1 MLIFVTA
8 VSVALIVSF
17 ICSICE
23 AVFLSVGHSD
33 VEALAQKK
41 SRAGG
46 WLKQFKRNI
55 DVPIAA
61 ILIVNTIAH
70 TIGAT
75 VAGASY
81 AEAFSEGTLW
91 IFTIVFTLA
100 VLLFTE
106 IIPKTL
112 GVSYARQLAWPVAWI
127 IRFMT
132 LVLKPL
138 VILSERISR
147 SLRRGEAAPITSAN
161 EIRMLA
167 QLGKDE
173 GVVDHD
179 ASRIIVGATD
189 LSLLS
194 AGDIMIP
201 RRDVKILSRQ
211 WSLEEN
217 IATIEKYGLSRLPL
231 CDGTELD
238 SFVGMVLSREL
249 LLGLFKQDNSA
260 EFDWEPYRR
269 NPLVVPDFMKISE
282 LLRTFK
288 TGSSHM
294 AFVVDEY
301 GDVQGLVTM
310 EDVLEEIVGEIQ
322 DEQDE
327 ILRHIWRQADGSLRV
342 SGDAELRHVCK
353 VLKIE
358 WNPDTGANR
367 VNGLLTEMLENLPQ
381 RGDSISW
388 QGFDFTVL
396 SATPRQ
402 AEFVRILKQPETA
415 LADG

>member
-23 AVFLSVGHSD
+23 AVFLTVSHSD

-41 SRAGG
+41 SRSGR

-55 DVPIAA
+55 DIPIAA

-81 AEAFSEGTLW
+81 ADAFSESTLW
-91 IFTIVFTLA
+91 IFTIVFTIA
-100 VLLFTE
+100 VLLLTE

-112 GVSYARQLAWPVAWI
+112 GVSYAKQLAWPVAWV

-132 LVLKPL
+132 FVLKPL
-138 VILSERISR
+138 VVLSERISR
-147 SLRRGEAAPITSAN
+147 SLRRGEELPITSAN

-189 LSLLS
+189 LSLLN

-201 RRDVKILSRQ
+201 RRDVKLLSKQ
-211 WSLEEN
+211 WSLQDNITIIEES
-217 IATIEKYGLSRLPL
+217 GLSRLPL
-231 CDGTELD
+231 CEGPELNT
-238 SFVGMVLSREL
+238 FVGLVLSREL
-249 LLGLFKQDNSA
+249 LLGMCKKDNDGAFSW
-260 EFDWEPYRR
+260 DDYVRD
-269 NPLVVPDFMKISE
+269 PLVVPDFIKIND

-322 DEQDE
+322 DEYDE
-327 ILRHIWRQADGSLRV
+327 ELRHIWRQYDGSLRV

-353 VLKIE
+353 VLKLE
-358 WNPDTGANR
+358 WDPDTGANR
-367 VNGLLTEMLENLPQ
+367 VNGLLTELLEDIPK
-381 RGDSISW
+381 RGDTVEW
-388 QGFDFTVL
+388 RGYELTVL
-396 SATPRQ
+396 SSTPRQ
-402 AEFVRILKQPETA
+402 AEFVRMRKQPEG
-415 LADG
+415 DK

>member
-8 VSVALIVSF
+8 VSVALVVSF

-23 AVFLSVGHSD
+23 AVFLSVSHSD

-41 SRAGG
+41 SRSGR

-81 AEAFSEGTLW
+81 ADAFSESTLW
-91 IFTIVFTLA
+91 IFTIVFTVA

-132 LVLKPL
+132 FVLKPL
-138 VILSERISR
+138 VVVSERVSR
-147 SLRRGEAAPITSAN
+147 SIRRGEEMPITSAT

-167 QLGKDE
+167 QLGNDE
-173 GVVDHD
+173 GVVDND

-189 LSLLS
+189 LSLLN

-201 RRDVKILSRQ
+201 RRDVKLLSKQ
-211 WSLEEN
+211 WSLQEN
-217 IATIEKYGLSRLPL
+217 IAIIEKNGLSRLPL
-231 CDGTELD
+231 CETTELD
-238 SFVGMVLSREL
+238 TFVGLILSREL
-249 LLGLFKQDNSA
+249 LLGLCKQQDAA

-269 NPLVVPDFMKISE
+269 DPLVVPDFMKIND

-294 AFVVDEY
+294 ALVVDEY
-301 GDVQGLVTM
+301 GDVQGVVTM
-310 EDVLEEIVGEIQ
+310 EDVLEELVGEIH

-327 ILRHIWRQADGSLRV
+327 ILRHIWRQPDGSLRV
-342 SGDAELRHVCK
+342 SGDAELRHVCQ

-358 WNPDTGANR
+358 WESDTGANR
-367 VNGLLTEMLENLPQ
+367 VNGLLTEKLENLPQ
-381 RGDSISW
+381 RGDTIEW
-388 QGFDFTVL
+388 RDFELTVL

-402 AEFVRILKQPETA
+402 AEFVRIRKKPEPSE
-415 LADG
+415 

>member
-23 AVFLSVGHSD
+23 AVFLSVSHSD

-41 SRAGG
+41 ARAGG

-55 DVPIAA
+55 DIPIAA

-81 AEAFSEGTLW
+81 ADAFSERSLW
-91 IFTIVFTLA
+91 IFTIVFTIA
-100 VLLFTE
+100 VLLLTE

-147 SLRRGEAAPITSAN
+147 SLRRGEETPITSAS

-167 QLGKDE
+167 QLGEDE
-173 GVVDHD
+173 GVVDQD

-201 RRDVKILSRQ
+201 RRDVKMLSKQ
-211 WSLEEN
+211 WSLADN
-217 IATIEKYGLSRLPL
+217 IAIIEKCGFSRLPL
-231 CDGTELD
+231 CEGTELD
-238 SFVGMVLSREL
+238 SFIGMVLSREL
-249 LLGLFKQDNSA
+249 LLGLFKRSA
-260 EFDWEPYRR
+260 DHDFSWDSYMRD
-269 NPLVVPDFMKISE
+269 PLVVPEFIKIND

-294 AFVVDEY
+294 ALVVDEY
-301 GDVQGLVTM
+301 GNVQGLVTL

-353 VLKIE
+353 VLDLD
-358 WNPDTGANR
+358 WDPNTQANR
-367 VNGLLTEMLENLPQ
+367 INGLLTELLENLPQ
-381 RGDSISW
+381 RGDSVEW
-388 QGFDFTVL
+388 QGFEFKVL
-396 SATPRQ
+396 SASPRQ
-402 AEFVRILKQPETA
+402 AEFVRIRKQSEKER
-415 LADG
+415 